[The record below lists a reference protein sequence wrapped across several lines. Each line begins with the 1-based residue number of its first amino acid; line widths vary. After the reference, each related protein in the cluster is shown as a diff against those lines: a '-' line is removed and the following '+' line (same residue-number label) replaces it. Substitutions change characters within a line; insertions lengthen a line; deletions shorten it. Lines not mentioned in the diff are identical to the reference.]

1 MLTVVSKDGTHIA
14 FEKTGKGPPL
24 VLLPAGGGNDH
35 TRWELAG
42 VREAFARQ
50 FTTYAVDTRGLGQSG
65 DSDEYSLD
73 REFEDV
79 AAVVDSID
87 EPVNLLGHSSGALLA
102 LNAALLTDN
111 LRTLILY
118 EPPIMVGE
126 HELYSKEV
134 LAELKRLLGMG
145 EREQFLI
152 TFLQDVG
159 GASTAEIDMLRK
171 APNWQNRVD
180 AAHVILR
187 GLQEVGHYRFDAARF
202 AEMTI
207 PTLLL
212 TGSES
217 SPPFR
222 DATNLVHEALPNSR
236 IVIFE
241 GHGHVATLTATDRFI
256 DEVISFINNN
266 EDREY
271 KGGH

>member
-1 MLTVVSKDGTHIA
+1 MLFVTSADGTQIA
-14 FEKTGKGPPL
+14 FEKTGEGPPL

-35 TRWELAG
+35 TRWELGG
-42 VREAFARQ
+42 VRKAFAGQ

-65 DSDEYSLD
+65 DAADYNLD

-79 AAVVDSID
+79 AAVVNSVK
-87 EPVNLLGHSSGALLA
+87 EPVNLLGHSFGALLA

-118 EPPIMVGE
+118 EPPIKVGE

-134 LAELKRLLGMG
+134 LGELEQLLEKG
-145 EREQFLI
+145 EKEKFLA

-159 GASTAEIDMLRK
+159 GASTAEIDMLHK
-171 APNWQNRVD
+171 APNWQSRVD

-187 GLQEVGHYRFDAARF
+187 GLQAVGNYRFEANRF
-202 AEMTI
+202 AEVKT

-217 SPPFR
+217 PPLLKN
-222 DATNLVHEALPNSR
+222 ATEAVHQALPNSR
-236 IVIFE
+236 IVTFE

-256 DEVISFINNN
+256 EEVISFINNP
-266 EDREY
+266 
-271 KGGH
+271 GAG

>member
-1 MLTVVSKDGTHIA
+1 MKTVKSADGTLIA
-14 FEKTGKGPPL
+14 YEKTGSGPPL

-42 VREAFARQ
+42 IRETFARQ
-50 FTTYAVDTRGLGQSG
+50 FTTYAVDTRGLGKSEDADQ
-65 DSDEYSLD
+65 YSLE

-79 AAVVDSID
+79 AAVVDSIN
-87 EPVNLLGHSSGALLA
+87 EPVNLLGHSFGALLA

-118 EPPIMVGE
+118 EPPIKVGE
-126 HELYSKEV
+126 HELYSKKV
-134 LAELKRLLGMG
+134 LAELKRLLEKG
-145 EREQFLI
+145 EKEQFLI

-159 GASTAEIDMLRK
+159 GASTAEIDMLHK

-187 GLQEVGHYRFDAARF
+187 GLQAVGNYRFEADKF
-202 AEMTI
+202 AEIKT

-217 SPPFR
+217 TPLLK
-222 DATNLVHEALPNSR
+222 DATSLVHQALPNSR
-236 IVIFE
+236 IVTFD
-241 GHGHVATLTATDRFI
+241 GHGHVATLTATDSFI
-256 DEVISFINNN
+256 DEVISFIDNP
-266 EDREY
+266 
-271 KGGH
+271 